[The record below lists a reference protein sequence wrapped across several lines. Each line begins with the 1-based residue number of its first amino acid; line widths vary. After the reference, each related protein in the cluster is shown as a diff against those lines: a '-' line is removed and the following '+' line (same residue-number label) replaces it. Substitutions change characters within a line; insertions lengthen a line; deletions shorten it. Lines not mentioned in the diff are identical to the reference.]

1 MSISF
6 TVLGSG
12 SKGNSTLLV
21 LRDGKQ
27 ERYALIDCGLSP
39 RRTNRLLAPYGLALE
54 RISDIL
60 LTHLDG
66 DHFHVGWVRKLREL
80 PIRVHVHRQHR
91 NRAVRTGIEGRGLTL
106 FDGAFDLDGR
116 TVVSPVLFAHDS
128 LGTVGY
134 VIEHAGH
141 RFGHATDLGRVP
153 HGLLEHFVD
162 LHALAMESNYDRAMQ
177 LASPRPAMLKRR
189 IMGGSGHLSNEES
202 LEAVLA
208 IAGRSTLSQIVL
220 LHISEQCNH
229 PRLLT
234 RLYHERAP
242 HLLDRLTISR
252 QREATAMLEVRTD
265 VPPSP
270 LHLPPA
276 PPREPRPGEQLAMF

>member
-21 LRDGKQ
+21 LREGD
-27 ERYALIDCGLSP
+27 RARFALIDCGLSP
-39 RRTNRLLAPYGLALE
+39 RRTKRLLGAFGLGLDD
-54 RISDIL
+54 ISEIL
-60 LTHLDG
+60 LTHLDR
-66 DHFHVGWVRKLREL
+66 DHFHTGWLKPLRER
-80 PIRVHVHRQHR
+80 PIRIHVHRRHR
-91 NRAVRTGIEGRGLTL
+91 QRAVGAGIGGRGLML
-106 FDGAFDLDGR
+106 FDDDFDLDG
-116 TVVSPVLFAHDS
+116 TLVSPVLFAHDA

-141 RFGHATDLGRVP
+141 RFGHATDVGRVP
-153 HGLLEHFVD
+153 RDLLDHFVD

-177 LASPRPAMLKRR
+177 LASARPAMLKRR

-202 LEAVLA
+202 LGAVLA
-208 IAGRSTLSQIVL
+208 IDGRSALSQVVL

-234 RLYHERAP
+234 RLYAEQAP

-252 QREATAMLEVRTD
+252 QRSATAMLDVRTD
-265 VPPSP
+265 AEPGSGQVPP
-270 LHLPPA
+270 
-276 PPREPRPGEQLAMF
+276 PRPGEQLAMF